1 MPPALSV
8 AAKYRIIQHLAEGRS
23 TKTIASAKQVSERV
37 VFRIQ
42 ANIRTFSSH
51 TAPRISLFKKPPTIT
66 APIKAG
72 LRIYLKDRPWA
83 YQDEMQLYLYD
94 D

>member
-8 AAKYRIIQHLAEGRS
+8 APKDRITQHLAEGRS
-23 TKTIASAKQVSERV
+23 TKGIASAEQVSERV
-37 VFRIQ
+37 VFKIQ
-42 ANIRTFSSH
+42 ANIRTFGSY
-51 TAPRISLFKKPPTIT
+51 TAPRISSFRRPPTIT
-66 APIKAG
+66 ALIKAG
-72 LRIYLKDRPWA
+72 LRAYLEDRPWA

>member
-1 MPPALSV
+1 MPLTLSV
-8 AAKYRIIQHLAEGRS
+8 TAKNRITQHLAEGRS
-23 TKTIASAKQVSERV
+23 TKVIASAEQVSERV

-42 ANIRTFSSH
+42 ANIRTFGSH
-51 TAPRISLFKKPPTIT
+51 TAHRVSFLERPPTTT

-72 LRIYLKDRPWA
+72 LRAYLTDRPWA

>member
-1 MPPALSV
+1 MPPALFV
-8 AAKYRIIQHLAEGRS
+8 TAKDRIMQHLAEGRS
-23 TKTIASAKQVSERV
+23 TKVIASAEQVFERV

-42 ANIRTFSSH
+42 ANIRTFGSY
-51 TAPRISLFKKPPTIT
+51 TAPRISSLKRPPTIT

-72 LRIYLKDRPWA
+72 LQTYLKDRPWA
-83 YQDEMQLYLYD
+83 YQSKMQLYLYD